1 MLRHPAILDAGAHL
15 SNMKSPTYIIQAK
28 GPLAIFTR
36 PEFKSERF
44 SYPCITPSAARGL
57 IEAVLW
63 KPAIAWH
70 ISKIHILSPIKWTSF
85 RRNEVSSKASP
96 PSKATIEKGGPAP
109 SLHADRNRA
118 MRNTVALRDVQ
129 YAIELHFTMTPR
141 AGAGDNVTK
150 FHEMFTRRMSK
161 GQAFQQP
168 YFGCRECIAN
178 LELLTE
184 VPQPID
190 ESKDLGI
197 ILWDIDYKGSGKD
210 DRSAPIFF
218 HALLEN
224 GTIIVPANSDEA
236 RQSLLKYTVESC

>member
-1 MLRHPAILDAGAHL
+1 
-15 SNMKSPTYIIQAK
+15 MKSPTYIIHAR

-57 IEAVLW
+57 VEAVLW

-85 RRNEVSSKASP
+85 RRNEVSSKATA
-96 PSKATIEKGGPAP
+96 PSKTTIEKGGPAP
-109 SLHADRNRA
+109 SLHADRDRA
-118 MRNTVALRDVQ
+118 MRNTVALQDVD
-129 YAIELHFTMTPR
+129 YAIELHFTMTPH
-141 AGAGDNVTK
+141 AGAEDNLTK

-161 GQAFQQP
+161 GQNFQQP
-168 YFGCRECIAN
+168 YLGCRECIAN
-178 LELLTE
+178 LELIE
-184 VPQPID
+184 AVPQPIA
-190 ESKDLGI
+190 ETKDLGI
-197 ILWDIDYKGSGKD
+197 MLWDIDYKGSKKD

-224 GTIIVPANSDEA
+224 GTITVPANPEEA
-236 RQSLLKYTVESC
+236 RQSLIKYTVESC

>member
-1 MLRHPAILDAGAHL
+1 
-15 SNMKSPTYIIQAK
+15 MKSPTYIIRAK

-57 IEAVLW
+57 VEAVLW
-63 KPAIAWH
+63 KPAISWH

-85 RRNEVSSKASP
+85 RRNEVSSKASG
-96 PSKATIEKGGPAP
+96 PSRAIIENGGPAP
-109 SLHADRNRA
+109 TLHADRDRA
-118 MRNTVALRDVQ
+118 MRNTVALKDVV
-129 YAIELHFTMTPR
+129 YAIELHFTMTSR
-141 AGAGDNVTK
+141 AGQGDNVNK
-150 FHEMFTRRMSK
+150 FQEMFIRRMSK
-161 GQAFQQP
+161 GQNFQQP

-178 LELLTE
+178 LELIEELPGTISE
-184 VPQPID
+184 T
-190 ESKDLGI
+190 KDLGI
-197 ILWDIDYKGSGKD
+197 MLWDIDYKGSGKD

-224 GTIIVPANSDEA
+224 GTITVPSNPDEA